1 MSQTITLPKPVFLN
15 PYRDLHKDKSQIENL
30 NVPIAKNDCDLVR
43 QLRPRQGTFSTT
55 ISILW
60 SQLCAT
66 LRDRG
71 INGGVEQVSDFEQF
85 MSTCRVVDG
94 GEYEQLLV
102 DAAEGQRRRL
112 LNGPAKRPLSN
123 SGTQDEAH
131 GPNVGT
137 GAKRARGKRASVE
150 VQLPDVQGHGGVPGE
165 TGQGTGDTQKGK
177 P

>member
-1 MSQTITLPKPVFLN
+1 MTQTITLPKPVFLN

-94 GEYEQLLV
+94 EEYQQLLI

-112 LNGPAKRPLSN
+112 LNGPIKRPLSDG
-123 SGTQDEAH
+123 GTKKKGD
-131 GPNVGT
+131 GTNVRVR
-137 GAKRARGKRASVE
+137 AKSACGGGSSVE
-150 VQLPDVQGHGGVPGE
+150 IIIPDVQGHGGVPGE
-165 TGQGTGDTQKGK
+165 TGQGTSGGEKGK